1 MIKKIHEV
9 LISHIKKQYKH
20 LLFPF
25 PDVHRRNIR
34 RSFYRQWIKLTSK
47 EWTDKLLSRIFGT
60 FWASMGWQQW
70 NIKNLNNRQ
79 RKTCNCLMGP
89 GSNYHR
95 HTLYISS
102 CWYKG
107 FITGFTSGF
116 IIYIMGF
123 KGVLFTFLTILP
135 KEIIMVPCIIALGV
149 NGIKFSLNIVKD
161 KSAKQMSKNSL
172 KTNFFCIL
180 FCNFVFFLLFTCRDT
195 GRSLHF
201 AGFMR
206 MMISWKLNR
215 SRLIKYISCI

>member
-1 MIKKIHEV
+1 MYCNFFYFKHRIFNVKGNCLEVFARSFNGNNNKRDKMIKKIHEV
-9 LISHIKKQYKH
+9 LISHIKNNINTYFF
-20 LLFPF
+20 LFLMYIGGISAGAF
-25 PDVHRRNIR
+25 TVNGLSSLQRNELINY
-34 RSFYRQWIKLTSK
+34 FQGFLELFEHQWVT
-47 EWTDKLLSRIFGT
+47 
-60 FWASMGWQQW
+60 AM

-135 KEIIMVPCIIALGV
+135 KE
-149 NGIKFSLNIVKD
+149 
-161 KSAKQMSKNSL
+161 
-172 KTNFFCIL
+172 
-180 FCNFVFFLLFTCRDT
+180 
-195 GRSLHF
+195 
-201 AGFMR
+201 
-206 MMISWKLNR
+206 
-215 SRLIKYISCI
+215 